1 MPRGHNSRKMNFAGK
16 KLNGFY
22 NNTGDLSV
30 REKRLLA
37 ENRKL
42 KKKNKRLSSAM
53 LYLVGHIEA
62 RLPIWNT
69 KAKAALQKSETPSPV
84 AEEKPRRKLVKPVQP
99 KKKKI
104 IGKTW
109 KPEHLEQNIEDRPQK
124 KLRKNSLNIQQIFGD
139 KKQLEEKLA
148 KSVGK
153 TSEVV
158 KFQPPEKNEPETPQ
172 VVELSAEPEIIEAE
186 EISSDTHSD
195 LTPNLA
201 PEEVS
206 LLAAPIKDRKMDII
220 HPHSSEVIGEQDDL
234 KTSAKE
240 ASMAYLAVSVAA
252 KPVPKSDVITVLDDN
267 EIAEA
272 DLLEKQVAQQNE
284 MMRAAMLRRVN
295 RLRW

>member
-1 MPRGHNSRKMNFAGK
+1 
-16 KLNGFY
+16 
-22 NNTGDLSV
+22 
-30 REKRLLA
+30 
-37 ENRKL
+37 
-42 KKKNKRLSSAM
+42 
-53 LYLVGHIEA
+53 
-62 RLPIWNT
+62 
-69 KAKAALQKSETPSPV
+69 
-84 AEEKPRRKLVKPVQP
+84 
-99 KKKKI
+99 
-104 IGKTW
+104 
-109 KPEHLEQNIEDRPQK
+109 
-124 KLRKNSLNIQQIFGD
+124 
-139 KKQLEEKLA
+139 
-148 KSVGK
+148 
-153 TSEVV
+153 
-158 KFQPPEKNEPETPQ
+158 PPEKNELETPQ
-172 VVELSAEPEIIEAE
+172 VVELSTEPEIIEAE
-186 EISSDTHSD
+186 EISDDTNSD

-220 HPHSSEVIGEQDDL
+220 HPHPSEVIGEQDGL